1 MSEATALLSS
11 QAKAQQQPLRPSL
24 VRLVMEAAVANSDAK
39 AAQKLL
45 RMPGK
50 DTETD
55 YHHTDIGRF
64 ALPACCL
71 DVFKSRPDPGAPLFL
86 CLC

>member
-24 VRLVMEAAVANSDAK
+24 VRLVMEAAVANSDAV

-50 DTETD
+50 DRST
-55 YHHTDIGRF
+55 IF
-64 ALPACCL
+64 LKALSTPIIAT
-71 DVFKSRPDPGAPLFL
+71 R
-86 CLC
+86 